1 MITPY
6 DWQEG
11 IGHRAQYVE
20 SRLAG
25 GVPVIAVSLNA
36 GLLCVTY
43 RRQSRKVYEIYDRLM
58 FAGLGQQSDV
68 EALRAAAIDFSHQEG
83 FQRSEKDVTIQRV
96 VAAIS
101 DPIKRSF
108 ADFSSPPVV
117 ARSIFMQVGEGPE
130 LDRYY
135 EIDYDGDFSS
145 ARGACFLSGS
155 EEQTQILK
163 SGLDDMKMD
172 GMGVDEAVSQLDALI
187 VKALDPQG
195 EMSHEQTIAGLTLEA
210 AILDRTSESQRVFTL
225 LHGDWD

>member
-25 GVPVIAVSLNA
+25 GVPVVAVSLDV
-36 GLLCVTY
+36 GVLCVTY

-68 EALRAAAIDFSHQEG
+68 EAIRVSAIDYTHQEG
-83 FQRSEKDVTIQRV
+83 YQRSEKDVTIQRV

-101 DPIKRSF
+101 EPVKRSF

-117 ARSIFMQVGEGPE
+117 ARAMFMQVGSAPE
-130 LDRYY
+130 LDRHFV
-135 EIDYDGDFSS
+135 IDFDGDFTSR
-145 ARGACFLSGS
+145 RGAAYLAGS
-155 EEQTQILK
+155 EAQ
-163 SGLDDMKMD
+163 
-172 GMGVDEAVSQLDALI
+172 EAVLVEALDELETDGLEVEEAVRRLDAMI
-187 VKALDPQG
+187 VASLDPQ
-195 EMSHEQTIAGLTLEA
+195 HELSRDQAIAGLTLEA
-210 AILDRTSESQRVFTL
+210 GLLERSTDAQRVFTL

>member
-25 GVPVIAVSLNA
+25 GVPVVAVSLDA

-68 EALRAAAIDFSHQEG
+68 EAIRVSAIDFTHQEG

-108 ADFSSPPVV
+108 ADFASPPVV
-117 ARSIFMQVGEGPE
+117 ARAMFMQVGEGPG
-130 LDRYY
+130 LDRYFV
-135 EIDYDGDFSS
+135 IDFDGDFTSL
-145 ARGACFLSGS
+145 RGAGFLSGS
-155 EEQTQILK
+155 DAQASVLSNGLEEMQM
-163 SGLDDMKMD
+163 DDLT
-172 GMGVDEAVSQLDALI
+172 VEEAVRQLDALI
-187 VKALDPQG
+187 VKSLDPEG
-195 EMSHEQTIAGLTLEA
+195 GLSHDQAVAGLTLEA
-210 AILDRTSESQRVFTL
+210 GVLDRFSENQRVFTL
-225 LHGDWD
+225 VHGDWD

>member
-20 SRLAG
+20 SRLTG
-25 GVPVIAVSLNA
+25 GVPVVAVSLDA

-68 EALRAAAIDFSHQEG
+68 EALRVAAIDFTHQEG
-83 FQRSEKDVTIQRV
+83 FQRSERDVTIQRV

-117 ARSIFMQVGEGPE
+117 ALSIFMQVGEGPE
-130 LDRYY
+130 LDRY
-135 EIDYDGDFSS
+135 IQINYDGDFSS
-145 ARGACFLSGS
+145 SRGACFLTGS
-155 EEQTQILK
+155 EVQREVLS
-163 SGLDDMKMD
+163 SGIEEMNLDKMS
-172 GMGVDEAVSQLDALI
+172 VDEAVSQLDALI
-187 VKALDPQG
+187 VKSLDPES
-195 EMSHEQTIAGLTLEA
+195 EMSRDQAVAGLTMEA
-210 AILDRTSESQRVFTL
+210 GILDRTSGNQRVFTL